1 MFELFRPGEILPDG
15 RTNHDEAALINKT
28 FSSSSSIV

>member
-15 RTNHDEAALINKT
+15 HDEAALINKA